1 MVKTVKKVKIT
12 YKGKSREVPETYLK
26 GLKGED
32 RKKQIKSIFEGKDR
46 PKTDFKSKRSGWAKK
61 FEDKYE
67 HKISDKKWIN
77 DNIITTRGQNLII
90 KKGVGAYYSSGSRP
104 NQTGTSWG
112 LGRLA
117 SVILNGPSRR
127 IDKDIWEKYKLK

>member
-1 MVKTVKKVKIT
+1 MVVVR
-12 YKGKSREVPETYLK
+12 YKGETRDVPAQYLK

-61 FEDKYE
+61 FEDKYKTKITDKTFI
-67 HKISDKKWIN
+67 HK
-77 DNIITTRGQNLII
+77 NIITRTGQQKII
-90 KKGVGAYYSSGSRP
+90 DKGMGAYFSSGSRP
-104 NQTGTSWG
+104 NQTPTSWG

-127 IDKDIWEKYKLK
+127 IDKNIWDKYKR